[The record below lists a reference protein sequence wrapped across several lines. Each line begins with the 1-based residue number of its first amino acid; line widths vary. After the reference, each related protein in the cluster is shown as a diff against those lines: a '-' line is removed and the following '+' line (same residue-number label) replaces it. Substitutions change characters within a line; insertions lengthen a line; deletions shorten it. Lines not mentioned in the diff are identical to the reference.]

1 MFSERNKQ
9 ARRSCMHHD
18 LRHLLHNFG
27 KVAGCGVETEAFE
40 LLTIN
45 FTTAKAL
52 GLTIPL
58 SLLSRADEV
67 IE

>member
-1 MFSERNKQ
+1 MR
-9 ARRSCMHHD
+9 HD
-18 LRHLLHNFG
+18 LRNLLHNFG
-27 KVAGCGVETEAFE
+27 KVASCGVETGEFE

-52 GLTIPL
+52 GLTVPL
-58 SLLSRADEV
+58 SLLGRADEV

>member
-1 MFSERNKQ
+1 
-9 ARRSCMHHD
+9 MHHD

-27 KVAGCGVETEAFE
+27 KVAGCGVETGAFE